1 MKTKPLI
8 GSWISLSHP
17 GTAEI
22 FAKKMFDWVV
32 VDLEHSTISV
42 ESAGDLIRVI
52 SLAGSIPL
60 VRLTSNHPDQIKR
73 VMDAGA
79 HGVVVPNV
87 TSPEEARQA
96 VSATR
101 YPPLGSRGVGLARAQ
116 GYGSSFREY
125 WEWQKREPIVILQ
138 IENISALDSLEEIF
152 SIPLVSGFMIGPYDL
167 SASMGIPGK
176 FESQEFK
183 KIKRKIL
190 ETGKKTG
197 CPPGIHIVEP
207 EPSQL
212 LRAVREGFHWIA
224 YSSDMR
230 MLEVTARSGL
240 RSLGKFR

>member
-1 MKTKPLI
+1 
-8 GSWISLSHP
+8 
-17 GTAEI
+17 
-22 FAKKMFDWVV
+22 MFDWVV
-32 VDLEHSTISV
+32 VDLEHSTISL
-42 ESAGDLIRVI
+42 ESAGDLIRI
-52 SLAGSIPL
+52 INLAGSIPL

-96 VSATR
+96 VAATR
-101 YPPLGSRGVGLARAQ
+101 YPPLGTRGVGLARAQ
-116 GYGSSFREY
+116 GYGRSFREY
-125 WEWQKREPIVILQ
+125 WEWQKRKPIVILQ

-176 FESQEFK
+176 FETQEFK

-197 CPPGIHIVEP
+197 CLPGIHIVEP

-212 LRAVREGFHWIA
+212 LRAVQDGFHWIA

-230 MLEVTARSGL
+230 MLEVAAQSGL
-240 RSLGKFR
+240 RSLSKFRQR